1 MVGHASIFI
10 PLLPALAE
18 LLQKRRDM
26 VAGNLVFPD
35 LAAAYD
41 HDSSAISKRVQEAFT
56 KAGLKPNEN
65 RPGVKRAVTVY
76 GAHSLRHFFATQALS
91 AGIPGE
97 IVKRITGHSS
107 DAMLEGYE
115 HVDAAMI
122 SGLAA
127 KLSNGKQPLALP
139 APQADI
145 RAQVRALAEM
155 LDATTWKAMTW
166 NKMKKKLMEIA
177 K

>member
-1 MVGHASIFI
+1 
-10 PLLPALAE
+10 
-18 LLQKRRDM
+18 M
-26 VAGNLVFPD
+26 VAGNMVFPD
-35 LAAAYD
+35 LAVAYD
-41 HDSSAISKRVQEAFT
+41 HDSSAISKRVQEAFA

-115 HVDAAMI
+115 HDAAMI

-127 KLSNGKQPLALP
+127 KLGNGKQPLALP

-155 LDATTWKAMTW
+155 LNATTWKAMTW
-166 NKMKKKLMEIA
+166 SKMKKELMKIA

>member
-1 MVGHASIFI
+1 
-10 PLLPALAE
+10 
-18 LLQKRRDM
+18 
-26 VAGNLVFPD
+26 
-35 LAAAYD
+35 
-41 HDSSAISKRVQEAFT
+41 
-56 KAGLKPNEN
+56 
-65 RPGVKRAVTVY
+65 VTIY

-145 RAQVRALAEM
+145 RAQVRALA
-155 LDATTWKAMTW
+155 ATLNGKTCWSKV
-166 NKMKKKLMEIA
+166 KKELMEIA